1 MQLSL
6 SVPQMTLPVQLAFV
20 GAVVKVVDAPGAT
33 AAITSIVS
41 VDTRRAVGVIV
52 EYSVSAPAGSMS
64 SLDMEN
70 ANNSGLFVASFQRE
84 LLASGDTNAQNL
96 ASGDLSIEQVYPT
109 ASPSYHPSTAPSYS
123 PTIAPTFRPSESG
136 DTSPPTASPSTSRPT
151 PSPSFSPT
159 TPAPTLNT
167 DATLASMRLR
177 YSSTGDSHSHAV
189 VDFSQ
194 SDSTE
199 GFSSTWYSYGPV
211 TLSNASY
218 ASRIDI
224 EATPSYSGS
233 TVTFYHDN
241 HLILESTGTNIT
253 LVGGTQNTFLLVI
266 LNLES
271 GVQMQYEV
279 RVAAALVGCC
289 CTGCC
294 CAGCCCTG

>member
-6 SVPQMTLPVQLAFV
+6 SVAQMTLPVQLAFV

-33 AAITSIVS
+33 AAITSIAS

-70 ANNSGLFVASFQRE
+70 ANNSGLFVANFRQE

-96 ASGDLSIEQVYPT
+96 ASADLSIQQVYPT

-123 PTIAPTFRPSESG
+123 PTIAPTFSPSESG

-151 PSPSFSPT
+151 SSPSFSPT
-159 TPAPTLNT
+159 TAAPTLNT
-167 DATLASMRLR
+167 VATLASMGLR
-177 YSSTGDSHSHAV
+177 YSSTGEEIR
-189 VDFSQ
+189 FSQ
-194 SDSTE
+194 SKSPNP
-199 GFSSTWYSYGPV
+199 FSSTWYAYGPV
-211 TLSNASY
+211 TLTNASY
-218 ASRIDI
+218 SSSIDI

-233 TVTFYHDN
+233 TVAFYHD
-241 HLILESTGTNIT
+241 HVLLESTGANIS
-253 LVGGTQNTFLLVI
+253 LVGGTQNSLLLVI

-271 GVQMQYEV
+271 GVQMQYEIV
-279 RVAAALVGCC
+279 ITRPKPACNSNELSEW
-289 CTGCC
+289 
-294 CAGCCCTG
+294 